1 MQNNTKRI
9 NYISDLHLDFWL
21 SPKTGFNHKTFERV
35 LGKNI
40 FKERNGGTLVIA
52 GDIGHYNT
60 QNIEVL
66 KYLLD
71 TRYDDIVMVFGNHDY
86 YLVSKNLI
94 SKYRKNS
101 MNRVDEMRELID
113 KESHLHLLDG
123 NVVEID
129 GIRYGGCNGWYDGN
143 LSSLYSEDGSYTQF
157 YWKSTMND
165 ARLILPSNVFFNDKH
180 KDEIP
185 KIEAV
190 YREVDVMIT
199 HTFPLS
205 DANILRLAGDK
216 DWDKPYR
223 AFYTFNGS
231 KYMQNGTM
239 KYWICGHIH
248 YPLDYEYAGVS
259 ILCNPLGYLESN
271 RKKGYEPTMKSF
283 EIAV

>member
-1 MQNNTKRI
+1 M
-9 NYISDLHLDFWL
+9 
-21 SPKTGFNHKTFERV
+21 
-35 LGKNI
+35 
-40 FKERNGGTLVIA
+40 VIA

-71 TRYDDIVMVFGNHDY
+71 TRFDDIVMVFGNHNY

-101 MNRVDEMRELID
+101 MNRVDEIRKLID

-129 GIRYGGCNGWYDGN
+129 GIRYGGCNGWYDGK
-143 LSSLYSEDGSYTQF
+143 LYSLYSEDGSYAQL

-185 KIEAV
+185 KIEAI
-190 YREVDVMIT
+190 YREIDVMIT

-205 DANILRLAGDK
+205 DTNILSLAGDK

-223 AFYTFNGS
+223 AFYTFDGS
-231 KYMQNGTM
+231 KYLQNGTM

-271 RKKGYEPTMKSF
+271 RKKRYVFTMKSF
-283 EIAV
+283 EIVE